1 MILQKLFLKHNVN
14 IKLKVFKYTEGKNR
28 MTLLLFEYLL
38 GFNLKNSKEPNAI
51 TH

>member
-1 MILQKLFLKHNVN
+1 MILQKLFLKYNLY
-14 IKLKVFKYTEGKNR
+14 KMKVFKDTEVKSR

-38 GFNLKNSKEPNAI
+38 VFNLKNSEEPKAI